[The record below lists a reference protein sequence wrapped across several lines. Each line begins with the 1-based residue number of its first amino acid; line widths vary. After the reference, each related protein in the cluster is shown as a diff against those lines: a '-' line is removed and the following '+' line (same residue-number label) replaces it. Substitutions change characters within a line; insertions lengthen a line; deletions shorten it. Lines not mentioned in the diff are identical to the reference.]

1 MTCRCSATARL
12 AAFALISVAAT
23 KYSKPTQA
31 HHITNS
37 HMHCTEYTDVV
48 PELLLTQHL
57 SGHCNCSSESAFDPI
72 RAHNCGRPGASITES
87 DEAVA
92 DLKAVIQLLGRRV
105 DGLPVKGAVCK
116 VDVLAAVAQA
126 VSLRH
131 PLNDASLLCQWY
143 HCKPE
148 ACGQIC
154 YSKGGGGG
162 RVG

>member
-1 MTCRCSATARL
+1 
-12 AAFALISVAAT
+12 
-23 KYSKPTQA
+23 
-31 HHITNS
+31 
-37 HMHCTEYTDVV
+37 MHCTEYTDVV

-148 ACGQIC
+148 ACSQIC

-162 RVG
+162 RVGCGDRAGVDLCRWYHCKSEASIHYEEGGGVQLGRGRV